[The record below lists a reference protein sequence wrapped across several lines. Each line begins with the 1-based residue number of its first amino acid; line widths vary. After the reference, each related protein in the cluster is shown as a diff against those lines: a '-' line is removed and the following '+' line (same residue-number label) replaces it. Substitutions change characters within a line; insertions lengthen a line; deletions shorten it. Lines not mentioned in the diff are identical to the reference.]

1 VPLGR
6 SDSVTCDITPTALWH
21 PCRKIQR
28 GGRPGCPESGG
39 HALLNVLP
47 VMQHVTAE
55 YAHLRQTTRS
65 NNADVVAEG
74 AVKPTSVYSVTRI
87 ENSLVAVAHLSEA
100 VPRDALR
107 NPAPAP

>member
-1 VPLGR
+1 M
-6 SDSVTCDITPTALWH
+6 
-21 PCRKIQR
+21 
-28 GGRPGCPESGG
+28 
-39 HALLNVLP
+39 LP
-47 VMQHVTAE
+47 VKQHVTAE

-65 NNADVVAEG
+65 NNAAVVAEG